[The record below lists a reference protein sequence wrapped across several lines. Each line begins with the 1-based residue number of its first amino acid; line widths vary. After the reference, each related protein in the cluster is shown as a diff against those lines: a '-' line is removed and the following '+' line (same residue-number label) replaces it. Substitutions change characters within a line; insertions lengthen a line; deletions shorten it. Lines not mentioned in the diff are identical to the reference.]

1 MRVALTSILA
11 AVTSRNSG
19 ARPVRS
25 RSSLLTLSFAAA
37 LALCSC
43 ARPASQSLVD
53 ATMTSAHRP
62 VAFTYGLRRGWRAP
76 SPPPSEPARYMLLAG
91 DMHCHIGPPDQAPH
105 VTRGAAETVELAHAE
120 GLDFVVLT
128 PHVAARFYQ
137 DEGERAWVLS
147 SLARMERDINAAGP
161 GSTLFITG
169 FEYTDHRYGHVG
181 AAFLDLSRLLS
192 AVSVEESIKRP
203 ERFFEEAV
211 AEGGVLVVNH
221 PLVTPLDSIIPMARA
236 NLSWRP
242 FTAAGPFP
250 PEIQA
255 VNRLAQGFE
264 AYNLTATQLRDR
276 YLVGDTEHTL
286 RSTLRRIDDEIVRQ
300 GRRMSPVGGSDSHSG
315 HLRATTFVLSESR
328 TTAGI
333 RDALVAGRVC
343 VRDPAACSFEARSR
357 DDAWRSVGSSLPAAG
372 PAMDVRVEGEDIDI
386 LVNGEQ
392 RAHLGRGGEA
402 RVDVDPSRC
411 SVLRVRVGAGY
422 SAPIYVGCPFAG

>member
-1 MRVALTSILA
+1 MRIALTSIA
-11 AVTSRNSG
+11 A
-19 ARPVRS
+19 A
-25 RSSLLTLSFAAA
+25 LA

-43 ARPASQSLVD
+43 ARPTSQVLVD

-62 VAFTYGLRRGWRAP
+62 DAFAYGLRPAARASSAP
-76 SPPPSEPARYMLLAG
+76 QREPARYMLLAG
-91 DMHCHIGPPDQAPH
+91 DMHCHIAPPDQAPH

-137 DEGERAWVLS
+137 DDDERASVLS
-147 SLARMERDINAAGP
+147 SLERMDRDVKAAGP
-161 GSTLFITG
+161 GATLFITG

-181 AAFLDLSRLLS
+181 AAFLDLRRLFSKVS
-192 AVSVEESIKRP
+192 AEESAKRP
-203 ERFFEEAV
+203 ERFFEEAI
-211 AEGGVLVVNH
+211 AEGGVFVVNH
-221 PLVTPLDSIIPMARA
+221 PLVTPLNSIIPMARA

-242 FTAAGPFP
+242 FTGAGPFP
-250 PEIQA
+250 PEVQA

-264 AYNLTATQLRDR
+264 AYNLTATHLRDR
-276 YLVGDTEHTL
+276 YLLGDTEHTL
-286 RSTLRRIDDEIVRQ
+286 RATLRRIDEEIVRQ

-328 TTAGI
+328 TPEGI
-333 RDALVAGRVC
+333 RDALVGGRVC
-343 VRDPAACSFEARSR
+343 VRDPAACSLEARSG
-357 DDAWRSVGSSLPAAG
+357 DGAWRAVGSALAAVG
-372 PAMDVRVEGEDIDI
+372 PAVDVRAEGEDIDI
-386 LVNGEQ
+386 LVNGEE

-411 SVLRVRVGAGY
+411 SVLRARVGAGY